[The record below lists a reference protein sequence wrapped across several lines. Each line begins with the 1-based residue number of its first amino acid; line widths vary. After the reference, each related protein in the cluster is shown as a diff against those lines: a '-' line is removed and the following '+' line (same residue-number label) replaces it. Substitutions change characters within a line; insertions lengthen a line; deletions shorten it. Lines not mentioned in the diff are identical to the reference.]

1 MPSRSLPLLLFF
13 LVLTPFVWA
22 QPSYQAGTLMNIEKH
37 TDYIPQ
43 VWHWDTVV
51 VFRTEVK
58 YQLKVRLANDTY
70 LTEYIPDIQPNG
82 PIPSEWKNDKPLEG
96 RIEDHSLFIKLS
108 YGPEIETHI
117 VRRLKD

>member
-13 LVLTPFVWA
+13 LVLTTFVCA
-22 QPSYQAGTLMNIEKH
+22 QPSYQSGTLMNIEKH

-58 YQLKVRLANDTY
+58 YQLKVRLANHTY

-82 PIPSEWKNDKPLEG
+82 PIPSEWKNDKLVEG

-108 YGPEIETHI
+108 YGREIETHI
-117 VRRLKD
+117 VRRLKG